1 MNMRAYT
8 EAEAFMYQ
16 FVFKQMKKQDIP
28 FFVHKMFAILA
39 GNMSK
44 IAPTGNSYEEDYKN
58 WSECVVPVWVEGK
71 RSVILI
77 FDGDSLCGF
86 FQYCVT
92 DTTFRMDE
100 IQFKQEY
107 QGSGLFAKL
116 YHFLTTIIPV
126 QTKYVD
132 AYSHKGNIKSQEI
145 LKHLGLKESGE
156 NKNGNS
162 LYFKGEYRIIL
173 ERYS

>member
-1 MNMRAYT
+1 
-8 EAEAFMYQ
+8 MYQ
-16 FVFKQMKKQDIP
+16 YVFKQMKKQDIP
-28 FFVHKMFAILA
+28 IFLPEMFDLLA

-44 IAPTGNSYEEDYKN
+44 IAPTGNSYDEDYKI
-58 WSECVVPVWVEGK
+58 WSECVVPVFNEEK

-77 FDGDSLCGF
+77 FDRDSLCGF

-92 DTTFRMDE
+92 NTTFRMDE

-107 QGSGLFAKL
+107 QGSGLFSKL
-116 YHFLTTIIPV
+116 YHYLTTIIPV
-126 QTKYVD
+126 KTKYVD
-132 AYSHKGNIKSQEI
+132 AYSHKANLKSQGI

-156 NKNGNS
+156 SKNGNC
-162 LYFKGEYRIIL
+162 LYFKGEYKTIL